1 MIKVTSDVA
10 NKLIKKLEQEKGI
23 LTDKISKMST
33 FVVAVTENYDQI
45 KAEQEAEFKLNET
58 ISQIDEIDKKIITIR
73 HAKSVFNN
81 SVVMKNGLTVG
92 DKKNGLTVG
101 DNIVR
106 LAILEREKGIYSG
119 LATRQKKKRNT
130 SLNKDIEYVYLN
142 YELEDAKKKYD
153 SVYTEISE
161 IQEELNIVN
170 SSAEY
175 KFEID
180 IDL

>member
-1 MIKVTSDVA
+1 MIKVTSDAA

-45 KAEQEAEFKLNET
+45 KAEQEAEFNLNET

-81 SVVMKNGLTVG
+81 SVVM
-92 DKKNGLTVG
+92 KNGLTVG

-142 YELEDAKKKYD
+142 YDIEDAKKKYD
-153 SVYTEISE
+153 SVYAEISE

>member
-1 MIKVTSDVA
+1 MIKVTSDAA

-33 FVVAVTENYDQI
+33 FIVAITENYDQI
-45 KAEQEAEFKLNET
+45 KAEQEAEFNLNET

-73 HAKSVFNN
+73 HAKSMFNN

-92 DKKNGLTVG
+92 D
-101 DNIVR
+101 NIIR
-106 LAILEREKGIYSG
+106 LAILEREKNIYSR
-119 LATRQKKKRNT
+119 LATRQKKTRNT
-130 SLNKDIEYVYLN
+130 SINKDIEYTYLN
-142 YELEDAKKKYD
+142 YDLEDAKKKYD

-175 KFEID
+175 KFEIN

>member
-1 MIKVTSDVA
+1 MIKVTSDAA

-33 FVVAVTENYDQI
+33 FIVAITENYDQI
-45 KAEQEAEFKLNET
+45 KAEQEAEFNLNET

-81 SVVMKNGLTVG
+81 SVIM
-92 DKKNGLTVG
+92 KNGLTVG

-106 LAILEREKGIYSG
+106 LAILEKEKGIYSG

-142 YELEDAKKKYD
+142 YDLEDAKKKYD
-153 SVYTEISE
+153 SVYAEISE

>member
-1 MIKVTSDVA
+1 MIKVTSDAA

-45 KAEQEAEFKLNET
+45 KAEQEAEFNLNET

-73 HAKSVFNN
+73 HAKSLFNN
-81 SVVMKNGLTVG
+81 SVVM
-92 DKKNGLTVG
+92 KNGLTVG

-142 YELEDAKKKYD
+142 YDIEDAKKKYD
-153 SVYTEISE
+153 SVYAEISE

>member
-1 MIKVTSDVA
+1 MIKVTSDAA

-45 KAEQEAEFKLNET
+45 KAEQEAEFNLNDA
-58 ISQIDEIDKKIITIR
+58 ISQIDEIDKKIIAIR

-81 SVVMKNGLTVG
+81 SVVMKNGLTI
-92 DKKNGLTVG
+92 G
-101 DNIVR
+101 DNIIR
-106 LAILEREKGIYSG
+106 LAILEREKNIYSR
-119 LATRQKKKRNT
+119 LATRQKKTRNT
-130 SLNKDIEYVYLN
+130 SMNKDIEYTYLN
-142 YELEDAKKKYD
+142 YDLEDAKKKYD
-153 SVYTEISE
+153 CVYTDISE
-161 IQEELNIVN
+161 IQEELTIVN
-170 SSAEY
+170 SSSEY

>member
-1 MIKVTSDVA
+1 MIKVTSDAA
-10 NKLIKKLEQEKGI
+10 NKLIKKLEQEKNI

-45 KAEQEAEFKLNET
+45 KAEQEAEFNLNET
-58 ISQIDEIDKKIITIR
+58 ILQIDEIDKKIITIR
-73 HAKSVFNN
+73 HAKSMFNN

-92 DKKNGLTVG
+92 D
-101 DNIVR
+101 NIIR
-106 LAILEREKGIYSG
+106 LAIIEREKNIYSR
-119 LATRQKKKRNT
+119 LATRQKKTRNT
-130 SLNKDIEYVYLN
+130 SINKDIEYTYLN
-142 YELEDAKKKYD
+142 YDLEDAKKKYD

-175 KFEID
+175 KFEIN

>member
-1 MIKVTSDVA
+1 MIKVTSDAA

-45 KAEQEAEFKLNET
+45 KAEQEAEFNLNET

-73 HAKSVFNN
+73 HAKSLFNN

-92 DKKNGLTVG
+92 D
-101 DNIVR
+101 NIIR

-130 SLNKDIEYVYLN
+130 SLNKDIEYTYLN
-142 YELEDAKKKYD
+142 YDLEDAKKKYD

>member
-92 DKKNGLTVG
+92 D
-101 DNIVR
+101 NIVR

>member
-1 MIKVTSDVA
+1 MIKVTSDAA

-45 KAEQEAEFKLNET
+45 KAEQEAEFNLNET

-81 SVVMKNGLTVG
+81 SVIM
-92 DKKNGLTVG
+92 KNGLTVG
-101 DNIVR
+101 DNIIR

-130 SLNKDIEYVYLN
+130 SLNKDIEYTYLN
-142 YELEDAKKKYD
+142 YDLEDAKKKYD

>member
-1 MIKVTSDVA
+1 MIKVTSDAA

-33 FVVAVTENYDQI
+33 FIVAITENYDQI
-45 KAEQEAEFKLNET
+45 KAEQEAEFNLNET

-73 HAKSVFNN
+73 HAKSLFNN

-92 DKKNGLTVG
+92 D
-101 DNIVR
+101 NIIR
-106 LAILEREKGIYSG
+106 LAILEKEKGIYSG

-130 SLNKDIEYVYLN
+130 SLNKDIEYTYLN
-142 YELEDAKKKYD
+142 YDLEDAKKKYD
-153 SVYTEISE
+153 SVYAEISE